1 MTAEPENK
9 TLLVISMLKDPKYL
23 GLVLGLS
30 IFMFFLYPFLQI
42 LPQGLNN
49 FWFWFSLLTPL
60 TWLLY
65 FLYGILFGLT
75 LSFFFWQR
83 ARKLCPLKKETKG
96 GFFGVVGTFFG
107 ISTSICPAC
116 LSWVVLFL
124 PFSFGLSLVKYSIEI
139 MILSILLLFLALW
152 FWGGFRRN

>member
-9 TLLVISMLKDPKYL
+9 TLLVIRMLKDPKYL

-30 IFMFFLYPFLQI
+30 IFMFFLYQVLQI

-75 LSFFFWQR
+75 LSFFIWQR
-83 ARKLCPLKKETKG
+83 SKKLCSFKKKTKGGLFGLVG
-96 GFFGVVGTFFG
+96 GFFG
-107 ISTSICPAC
+107 ISASICPAC
-116 LSWVVLFL
+116 LSWVVLIL
-124 PFSFGLSLVKYSIEI
+124 PFSLGLSLIKYSIEI
-139 MILSILLLFLALW
+139 MVFSILLLLLALW
-152 FWGGFRRN
+152 FLGAFQRS